1 MNNKLIERMVALR
14 RDGFT
19 MKAIAAK
26 VGVSERT
33 VRRYVRGVEPNIKMP
48 SELNSDEFMAASY
61 DLVLAHR
68 RGLVAAA
75 SESWDEPFEFGFDR
89 VNDAM
94 KELRE
99 LLAGMEK
106 VSVRRLE
113 TDEAL
118 RAEFFREFLR
128 NLAREW
134 AAELNT
140 IRQWRRFQEAA
151 DLGESGPEV

>member
-75 SESWDEPFEFGFDR
+75 SKSWDEPFEFGFNR

-106 VSVRRLE
+106 VSVRRLQ

-140 IRQWRRFQEAA
+140 IRQWRRIQEAA

>member
-19 MKAIAAK
+19 MKSIAEK

-33 VRRYVRGVEPNIKMP
+33 VRRYARVEPQIKMP
-48 SELNSDEFMAASY
+48 SELNSDEFMASSY

-75 SESWDEPFEFGFDR
+75 SKSWDEPFEFGFNR

-113 TDEAL
+113 TD
-118 RAEFFREFLR
+118 
-128 NLAREW
+128 
-134 AAELNT
+134 
-140 IRQWRRFQEAA
+140 
-151 DLGESGPEV
+151 